1 MAAQLDKVALRQLKA
16 EVSAR
21 LPSLSTRAT
30 MRRLSA
36 VDKRLSVYVR
46 EVVQHPERH
55 NLYEQ
60 LGVEHFFYM
69 LGKYELRAK
78 EVKRFFVAYEYL
90 RFPSDKGMQS
100 FLLTPVQVFQ
110 FTSILGFYYHGT
122 ERRVVTEALLF
133 VPRKFSKTTSVAS
146 FAVYDLLF
154 GDANAQSFVAANSYD
169 QAQVCFSVIK
179 YTLKA
184 LDPKFRRFK
193 INREQVFNKQPGK
206 TSFAKCLASQPDKL
220 DGLNA
225 SLVIVDEYAQADS
238 DALKNV
244 LTSSMG
250 TRLNPL
256 TIVIT
261 TASSKR
267 DTPFIEELESH
278 KAILRGE
285 KVNDSMFAHIFEP
298 DVDDEEGDVS
308 TWYKVQPHLGI
319 TCRETFYED
328 KWAKA
333 QMSAGNMEEFRCK
346 LLNVFAKSAESQWIE
361 RSRIEDAYDTPSERE
376 LYGARAVVAVD
387 LSVSDD
393 FSAVT
398 YMIFTPHRVMQ
409 GRTVETTF
417 HSITEYF
424 FPAGQ
429 LERHPNR
436 ELYERWARE
445 GYLKLLPGDVI
456 DYRAI
461 ADSIMSKPYRIMALG
476 YDPYKSREF
485 VQDVQNRLDN
495 AREYLYAVP
504 QTYGAFTSPVESL
517 ELSLYTSRMSFDP
530 NPITAYCFEN
540 AIIDEDRLENR
551 KPIKRSKADKID
563 GAVTNVMCFWLLA
576 NVKMVV

>member
-1 MAAQLDKVALRQLKA
+1 MVGLLDKDDLRRLKV
-16 EVSAR
+16 EVGERLTDLLSNSNMPRLRKIDER
-21 LPSLSTRAT
+21 LPIYI
-30 MRRLSA
+30 
-36 VDKRLSVYVR
+36 K
-46 EVVQHPERH
+46 EVIKNPSKH

-60 LGVEHFFYM
+60 LSVERFFYM
-69 LGKYELRAK
+69 LAKYEFRIDA
-78 EVKRFFVAYEYL
+78 VKRFILTYEYL

-100 FLLTPVQVFQ
+100 FKLTPVQVFQ
-110 FTSILGFYYHGT
+110 FSSILGFYYHGT

-146 FAVYDLLF
+146 FAINDLLF

-179 YTLKA
+179 NTLKS
-184 LDPKFRRFK
+184 LDPKLRRFK
-193 INREQVFNKQPGK
+193 INREQIFNKQAGK

-225 SLVIVDEYAQADS
+225 SIVIVDEYAQADS

-261 TASSKR
+261 TASSKQ
-267 DTPFIEELESH
+267 DTPFVQELESH

-285 KVNDSMFAHIFEP
+285 MVNDSMFAHIFEP
-298 DVDDEEGDVS
+298 DVDDEEGDVN

-319 TCRETFYED
+319 TCREEFYAD

-346 LLNVFAKSAESQWIE
+346 LLNVFAKSAESLWIE
-361 RSRIEDAYDTPSERE
+361 RKRIEEAYCQVSQAE
-376 LYGARAVVAVD
+376 LYGKRAVVSVD

-398 YMIFTPHRVMQ
+398 YMIYTPHRVVE

-424 FPAGQ
+424 FPKGQ
-429 LERHPNR
+429 LDTHPNR
-436 ELYERWARE
+436 ELYTRWVRDGFLTLCDGE
-445 GYLKLLPGDVI
+445 VI
-456 DYRAI
+456 DYDMI
-461 ADSIMSKPYRIMALG
+461 VDSIMSKPYNMLALG

-485 VQDVQNRLDN
+485 VQKLQLRLN
-495 AREYLYAVP
+495 NYKEYLYAVP
-504 QTYGAFTSPVESL
+504 QTYGAFTSPVESF
-517 ELSLYTSRMSFDP
+517 ELSLFTNRISFDP

-551 KPIKRSKADKID
+551 KPIKRAKTNKID
-563 GAVTNVMCFWLLA
+563 GAVTNIMCFWLLA
-576 NVKMVV
+576 NIKTIS